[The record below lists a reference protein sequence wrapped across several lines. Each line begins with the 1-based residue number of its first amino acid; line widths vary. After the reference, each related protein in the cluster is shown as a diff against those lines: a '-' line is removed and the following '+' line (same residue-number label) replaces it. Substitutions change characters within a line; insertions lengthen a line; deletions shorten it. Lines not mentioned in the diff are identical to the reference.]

1 MSSVIATADLENFF
15 RGEFA
20 SARKSLGVEVEES
33 AEYYVVNL
41 LCEYSR
47 RGNNPMPGDEPLA
60 FLYKRALEAPTGERI
75 LILKNLGD
83 LALYVAGFFTEFI
96 ERSLVDVSYYISMG
110 GNAYTS
116 LSDIFGSRPRGG
128 PFAVVYDELAR
139 KFSALVDVLME
150 IADRSRSTNNDDL
163 VRLYDRWTRTG
174 SDRIHRLLVEKGLV
188 LAVRSPDET
197 LQ

>member
-1 MSSVIATADLENFF
+1 MSSVIATANLESFF
-15 RGEFA
+15 RGQFTSA
-20 SARKSLGVEVEES
+20 SKTLGVEVDAS

-41 LCEYSR
+41 LCAYSR
-47 RGNNPMPGDEPLA
+47 RGSNPLPGEEPLA

-116 LSDIFGSRPRGG
+116 LSDILGSRPRGG
-128 PFAVVYDELAR
+128 SFAEVYNELAR
-139 KFSALVDVLME
+139 KFAALVDVLME
-150 IADRSRSTNNDDL
+150 VADRCRSTQNDDL
-163 VRLYDRWTRTG
+163 VRLYDRWMRTG